1 MTLAERLGEAL
12 ARRRWTI
19 STVES
24 CTAGGLAYRI
34 TEVPGASGYFLGG
47 VVAYDNRI
55 KVEWVGVPKRIFE
68 QHGAVSPEAAGAMS
82 ETGRAQFDTDLCLA
96 ITGIAG
102 PGGGT
107 PERPVGTVYVS
118 ASSRSETRTE
128 RFRFSGDREH
138 VRQRAIDAALEMALD
153 LLTDG

>member
-12 ARRRWTI
+12 SQRRWTI

-34 TEVPGASGYFLGG
+34 TEVPGSSTYFLGG
-47 VVAYDNRI
+47 VVAYDNRV
-55 KVEWVGVPKRIFE
+55 KVDWVGLPERIFAE
-68 QHGAVSPEAAGAMS
+68 HGAVSEEAARSMS
-82 ETGRAQFDTDLCLA
+82 ENGRSRFDTDLCVA

-107 PERPVGTVYVS
+107 AEKPVGTVFIS
-118 ASSRSETRTE
+118 ASSRTETRTE
-128 RFRFSGDREH
+128 RFQFEGDRET
-138 VRQRAIDAALEMALD
+138 VRQRSIDAALGAALD
-153 LLTDG
+153 LLAAG

>member
-12 ARRRWTI
+12 SQRRWTI

-34 TEVPGASGYFLGG
+34 TEVPGSSTYFLGG
-47 VVAYDNRI
+47 VVAYDNRV
-55 KVEWVGVPKRIFE
+55 KVDWVGLPERIFAE
-68 QHGAVSPEAAGAMS
+68 HGAVSEEAARSMS
-82 ETGRAQFDTDLCLA
+82 ENGRSRFDTDLCVA

-107 PERPVGTVYVS
+107 AEKPVGTVFIS
-118 ASSRSETRTE
+118 ASSRTETRTE
-128 RFRFSGDREH
+128 RFQFEGDRETI
-138 VRQRAIDAALEMALD
+138 RQRSIDAALDLALD
-153 LLTDG
+153 LATD